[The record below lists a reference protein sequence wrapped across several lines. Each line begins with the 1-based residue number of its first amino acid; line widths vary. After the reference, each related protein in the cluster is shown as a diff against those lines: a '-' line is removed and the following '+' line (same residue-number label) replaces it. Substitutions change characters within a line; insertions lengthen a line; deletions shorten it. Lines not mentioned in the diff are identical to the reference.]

1 MRSWLSFSSRTKTHA
16 ISVDSVIGLTSG
28 YLSPGTMSRASHS
41 GSLSASLAAMSALG
55 MRTTLAVTSCICSS
69 TGSGIARPSST
80 RPLHLPR
87 HKVCT
92 QTYFTPFRILAEPLF
107 LFPHT
112 AMTPFQQTIRYCW
125 RTLLAVIWTALV
137 AQEGASNAN
146 GEGPCRGSRP
156 FCKLGH
162 LAIQL
167 GFANSIRPFSV
178 TPTSSPTDLPKQS
191 DLCFICPSHIL

>member
-1 MRSWLSFSSRTKTHA
+1 
-16 ISVDSVIGLTSG
+16 
-28 YLSPGTMSRASHS
+28 MSRASHS
-41 GSLSASLAAMSALG
+41 GSFSASLAAMSALG

-125 RTLLAVIWTALV
+125 RTLPAVIWTALV

-156 FCKLGH
+156 SCKLGH
-162 LAIQL
+162 LADSL
-167 GFANSIRPFSV
+167 GVRQQYPPVFLIPPPDSPRVDQERIYEDRTSGRRDHRSGLEACLKALRPGNTFVGRNSTAWDAI
-178 TPTSSPTDLPKQS
+178 
-191 DLCFICPSHIL
+191 